1 MAQAK
6 SRLPPKD
13 PSVELIGA
21 EPVERLRGRDRAL
34 RPARTAPRRKRP
46 DLNFGL
52 MAANYRALVRALD
65 RSSLQANTKKS
76 RAAKFTQADLVRV
89 LRAAQKA
96 DIPVRS
102 ARLDPEG
109 VLIVIFGK
117 PEDVAPSHLNR
128 CGAAPDAAD
137 VL

>member
-76 RAAKFTQADLVRV
+76 RAVWM
-89 LRAAQKA
+89 AAVKG
-96 DIPVRS
+96 DYPVPS
-102 ARLDPEG
+102 
-109 VLIVIFGK
+109 
-117 PEDVAPSHLNR
+117 VAGSG
-128 CGAAPDAAD
+128 C
-137 VL
+137 VS